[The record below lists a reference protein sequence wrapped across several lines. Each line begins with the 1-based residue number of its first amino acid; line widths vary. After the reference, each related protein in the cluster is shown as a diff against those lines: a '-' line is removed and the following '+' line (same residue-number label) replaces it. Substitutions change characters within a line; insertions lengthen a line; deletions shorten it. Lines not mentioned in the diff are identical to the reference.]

1 MTAAVGV
8 PGVAVTIPWLWDPA
22 GTIVRWTVLLA
33 PALVAGSAAVR
44 VAGRDSDPDH
54 IGHAADRARL

>member
-1 MTAAVGV
+1 VAVG
-8 PGVAVTIPWLWDPA
+8 PD

-54 IGHAADRARL
+54 IGHASERARL